1 MKVAIVVIINENSI
15 KADRILEHPQQSY
28 GGVSGLKSKLD
39 YVQMDMIEW
48 DVMQMDGCMW
58 LYTTVWSI
66 VYDLES
72 DAIAKCNVDAA

>member
-39 YVQMDMIEW
+39 YVQMDMIE
-48 DVMQMDGCMW
+48 
-58 LYTTVWSI
+58 
-66 VYDLES
+66 
-72 DAIAKCNVDAA
+72 